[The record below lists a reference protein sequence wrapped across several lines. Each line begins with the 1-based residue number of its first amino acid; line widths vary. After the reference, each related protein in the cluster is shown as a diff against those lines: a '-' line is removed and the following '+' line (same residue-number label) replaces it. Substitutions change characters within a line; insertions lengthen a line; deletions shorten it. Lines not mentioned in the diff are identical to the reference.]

1 VKTTRYL
8 AALMVMAAL
17 AAAQSLGPAS
27 NDQFVTVAPVQKL
40 AVASGRPAVL
50 QLDFRVK
57 EGMHVNSSTP
67 KSEFLIPTKVRFM
80 PPTDIVVG
88 KVEYP
93 QAEELALSFSP
104 KDKLSVY
111 SGDFRVTA
119 QVSASHGA
127 TTGPYT
133 VHGELKYQACN
144 DKACFPPKTLPIA
157 FNVVVGKPVAA
168 GGVTQQHEPSTRRN
182 TPQSPHIH
190 K

>member
-1 VKTTRYL
+1 MKRSLLLTLVC
-8 AALMVMAAL
+8 AAL
-17 AAAQSLGPAS
+17 AAAQSLSPGT
-27 NDQFVTVAPVQKL
+27 NDQFVTMAPVKKL
-40 AVASGRPAVL
+40 EVASGRPAVL
-50 QLDFRVK
+50 ELDFRVK
-57 EGMHVNSSTP
+57 DGMHVNSSTP
-67 KSEFLIPTKVRFM
+67 KSEFLIPTKLRFM
-80 PPTDIVVG
+80 PPTDLAVG
-88 KVEYP
+88 KIQYP
-93 QAEELALSFSP
+93 NGEELALSFSP

-111 SGDFRVTA
+111 SGDFHITA
-119 QVSASHGA
+119 QVSASRSA

-168 GGVTQQHEPSTRRN
+168 GGVTQQREPSTRKN